1 MNKGSLC
8 GGCEARRKRTCVYA
22 VSGLEHR
29 VMLKCVCVMNAR
41 DAILNLEGVYLI
53 LRLLKDLLS
62 RSGFLVKIRV
72 D

>member
-1 MNKGSLC
+1 MVGGVLNNGSLC
-8 GGCEARRKRTCVYA
+8 KGCEAHRKRTRVYA

-53 LRLLKDLLS
+53 PDLLKDLLN
-62 RSGFLVKIRV
+62 
-72 D
+72 

>member
-1 MNKGSLC
+1 M
-8 GGCEARRKRTCVYA
+8 YA

-53 LRLLKDLLS
+53 PDLLKDLLN
-62 RSGFLVKIRV
+62 
-72 D
+72 